1 LTLEQLDFAWD
12 FLDPHIEAIE
22 REIFC
27 RTADLFRADG
37 DLIFW
42 DTTRG
47 SFAVDEE
54 DEVEETR
61 RGTTL
66 PALRQAGDSTEGHDS
81 DPQVGVGLALTR
93 DGLPGRSWVFP
104 GTTVDT
110 TTGAQV
116 KEDLRGWR
124 LGQAIFGGDAGMD
137 SEAHRHELATGV
149 GHDLLAM
156 PRGKRTEV
164 QPEVLARPG
173 RFHRVNEPREGKE
186 GRVGDGARQRRDL
199 VCRNLEEAP
208 RPRQHR
214 EALVTAR
221 RQERDRLAPQAR
233 AQTKRA
239 WELVASKRYGRSLAR
254 GPGGRLTIDPAAVQR
269 ATRMDGK
276 SVLLTNDDPL
286 PRRMGAWGP
295 KRCCSSRPASGA

>member
-1 LTLEQLDFAWD
+1 MGPGPEGKSSASATCGGAASPGGAVTPPLSWRSSRWRPNRRCEPRSTLACDAHWLPERVDLPAAEELTLEQLDFAWD

-116 KEDLRGWR
+116 KEDLRG
-124 LGQAIFGGDAGMD
+124 
-137 SEAHRHELATGV
+137 
-149 GHDLLAM
+149 
-156 PRGKRTEV
+156 
-164 QPEVLARPG
+164 
-173 RFHRVNEPREGKE
+173 
-186 GRVGDGARQRRDL
+186 
-199 VCRNLEEAP
+199 
-208 RPRQHR
+208 
-214 EALVTAR
+214 
-221 RQERDRLAPQAR
+221 
-233 AQTKRA
+233 
-239 WELVASKRYGRSLAR
+239 
-254 GPGGRLTIDPAAVQR
+254 
-269 ATRMDGK
+269 
-276 SVLLTNDDPL
+276 
-286 PRRMGAWGP
+286 
-295 KRCCSSRPASGA
+295 